1 MVQQFGVNQ
10 GTIMPQKKVIVEI
23 MPNAYCS
30 IHTGEGTAVVLKA
43 GTQTRVEF
51 DNEVAFENA
60 KRFNL
65 FKVLEVVADKGAAV
79 VDAKPTLVA
88 ANKVVD
94 TPAKDDSVL
103 DVNTKVELVSPVSP
117 IEQAAVSDENAIE
130 DTAEEAP
137 VETVEEN
144 VIPVAVVNGTPKLA
158 PRYDLEFKI
167 LQDGEVLASFD
178 TARKAKIFYN
188 KAAKKFPVDTLTAV
202 PADILN

>member
-1 MVQQFGVNQ
+1 MIQQFGVNQ
-10 GTIMPQKKVIVEI
+10 GTVMQPKKVIVEI

-30 IHTGEGTAVVLKA
+30 LATGEGFAILKA

-65 FKVLEVVADKGAAV
+65 FKVLEIVADKSVAAK
-79 VDAKPTLVA
+79 DEKPTLVS

-94 TPAKDDSVL
+94 TPAKDDSVADINDKL
-103 DVNTKVELVSPVSP
+103 TPVSPV
-117 IEQAAVSDENAIE
+117 EQAAVSDENAIE
-130 DTAEEAP
+130 DTVEEAP
-137 VETVEEN
+137 VVEEVAEEN
-144 VIPVAVVNGTPKLA
+144 VVPVKVVNGTPKLA

-188 KAAKKFPVDTLTAV
+188 KAAKKFPIETLTAI
-202 PADILN
+202 PAEILN